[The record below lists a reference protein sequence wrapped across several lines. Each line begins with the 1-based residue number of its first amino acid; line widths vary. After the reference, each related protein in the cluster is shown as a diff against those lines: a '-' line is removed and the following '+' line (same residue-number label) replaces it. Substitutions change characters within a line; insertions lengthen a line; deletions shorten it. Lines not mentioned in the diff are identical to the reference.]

1 MRISDWSS
9 DVCSSDLLGAPRV
22 VAIALIVGGI
32 AILVIE
38 RFVKRADIHGVAEI
52 PLGRTIGI
60 GFIQC
65 LAMIPGVSRSGATI
79 LGALSLGVERRTAA
93 ELSFFLAIPT
103 MLGASQLELFKYR
116 DQLTSGIDRKSTRLN
131 SSH

>member
-1 MRISDWSS
+1 MIRGNAVSWRFVRNLLVAFIPAALIGLILHNQIEA
-9 DVCSSDLLGAPRV
+9 LLGAPRV

-65 LAMIPGVSRSGATI
+65 LAMLPGVSRSGATR
-79 LGALSLGVERRTAA
+79 LGELSLGVERRTAA
-93 ELSFFLAIPT
+93 ERAEERRE
-103 MLGASQLELFKYR
+103 GK
-116 DQLTSGIDRKSTRLN
+116 
-131 SSH
+131 

>member
-1 MRISDWSS
+1 MRISDWGS

-38 RFVKRADIHGVAEI
+38 RFVKRADIHGVAAI

-65 LAMIPGVSRSGATI
+65 LALIPGVSRSGATI
-79 LGALSLGVERRTAA
+79 LGALPLGVERRPAPGF
-93 ELSFFLAIPT
+93 SFFLAIPP
-103 MLGASQLELFKYR
+103 MQGASPLELFKYH
-116 DQLTSGIDRKSTRLN
+116 DHPKKSEEMRGGK
-131 SSH
+131 HEAV